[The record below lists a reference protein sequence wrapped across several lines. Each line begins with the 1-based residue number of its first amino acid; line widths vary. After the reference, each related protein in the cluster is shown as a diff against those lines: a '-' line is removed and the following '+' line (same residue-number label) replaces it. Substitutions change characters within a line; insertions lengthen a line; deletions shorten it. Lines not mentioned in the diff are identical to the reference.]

1 MKDFLTICV
10 GVIVIILFLLNFGA
24 FFFGMIGNS
33 TSIHREKTDCET
45 RYNID
50 YIAPSRMLG
59 CWLTKRQE

>member
-1 MKDFLTICV
+1 MKDFLTTCAR
-10 GVIVIILFLLNFGA
+10 VIVIILFVLNF
-24 FFFGMIGNS
+24 FSLFLGMIGNDE
-33 TSIHREKTDCET
+33 SIHREKTKCET